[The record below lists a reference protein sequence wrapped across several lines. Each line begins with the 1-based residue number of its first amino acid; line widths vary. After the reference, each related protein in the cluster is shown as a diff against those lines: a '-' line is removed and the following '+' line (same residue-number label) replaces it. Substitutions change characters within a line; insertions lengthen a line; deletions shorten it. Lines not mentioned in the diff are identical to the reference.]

1 VSGTFSA
8 KHPSGRCAGKGT
20 GHLFPDQSQALRAVA
35 SIAHGS
41 ATTTYDV
48 DFVYSRKPENLPR
61 LVDVFQ
67 GIDPY
72 LRGAPKGLPF
82 CWDLGTIQSGLNFTL
97 TTTEGDIDLLR
108 EVAGG
113 GNDEQLIGHCET
125 MQLFGHPIN
134 VVTLPTLIHPK
145 RSAGRPKDLIA
156 VAELE
161 VLQQER
167 TPKP

>member
-1 VSGTFSA
+1 MNPANFAYFIPRFTEFRIEFILIG
-8 KHPSGRCAGKGT
+8 GG
-20 GHLFPDQSQALRAVA
+20 A

-48 DFVYSRKPENLPR
+48 DFVYSRKPENLTR
-61 LVDVFQ
+61 LVDVFE
-67 GIDPY
+67 GIEPY

-82 CWDLGTIQSGLNFTL
+82 VWELRTIQSGLNFTL
-97 TTTEGDIDLLR
+97 TTTEGDIDLLG

-113 GNDEQLIGHCET
+113 GNYEQLIEHCET
-125 MQLFGHPIN
+125 MLLFGQAIS
-134 VVTLPTLIHPK
+134 VVTLPTLIHLK